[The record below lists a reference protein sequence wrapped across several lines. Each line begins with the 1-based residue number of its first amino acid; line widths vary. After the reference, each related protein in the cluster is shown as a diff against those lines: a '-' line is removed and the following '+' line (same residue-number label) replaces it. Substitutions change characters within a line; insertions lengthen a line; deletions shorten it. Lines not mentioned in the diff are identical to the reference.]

1 MSSEDTQFQPGHRG
15 GNIGRGRP
23 SKLDDPQE
31 LKQIAEAFANGCT
44 RDDMCEMFGVS
55 DPGTITR
62 WRKDVRVKAEVRK
75 IIDDRIL
82 RISSKTDF
90 VIEGRLNQSS
100 GEMSV
105 DDLIKI
111 RKEFGGSALARRDV
125 DADAAT
131 QGAMEAL
138 EENPELLEQ
147 ISLLIAGGHKVVRAE
162 DDEAALDVP
171 DAPPAELT
179 EA

>member
-1 MSSEDTQFQPGHRG
+1 M
-15 GNIGRGRP
+15 
-23 SKLDDPQE
+23 
-31 LKQIAEAFANGCT
+31 AFAEGCT

-75 IIDDRIL
+75 VIDERIL
-82 RISSKTDF
+82 RISARTDH
-90 VIEGRLNQSS
+90 VIEGRLAEHAN
-100 GEMSV
+100 EMNI
-105 DDLIKI
+105 DELIKI

-147 ISLLIAGGHKVVRAE
+147 ITKLITGGYKVVP
-162 DDEAALDVP
+162 DVIVEGERIDYP
-171 DAPPAELT
+171 DGSTLPELPGPLEET
-179 EA
+179 PGVLPERD